1 MSRPET
7 GECAAS
13 ADRAG
18 GTRLLTDGTDEGQIR
33 IEAPEGGAETVAP
46 AGEGVRARAQR
57 LTDAPAWRN
66 SAVARLGSTVS
77 DLGRYYRFIGG
88 ESLSEIAVNDEVNE
102 DAVERSI
109 MRGEHQDAVRK
120 QNQLMNLRHK
130 LTVSKEKLKQKA
142 TRKLSKEYL
151 TSLKSLLDGT
161 QQILERNDQGQT
173 EVFIVKDNDALGSGL
188 THFRKTIDLEEPA
201 GDKPAAAVQV
211 NVNQNQGLTSVGG
224 GGRGLTFEEV
234 LSRIRTRQSETFIE
248 ATAEAV
254 DENPVVELPSAEE
267 GE

>member
-1 MSRPET
+1 M
-7 GECAAS
+7 
-13 ADRAG
+13 
-18 GTRLLTDGTDEGQIR
+18 
-33 IEAPEGGAETVAP
+33 
-46 AGEGVRARAQR
+46 
-57 LTDAPAWRN
+57 
-66 SAVARLGSTVS
+66 S

-88 ESLSEIAVNDEVNE
+88 ESLSEIAAHDDILE
-102 DAVERSI
+102 DAAERSI
-109 MRGEHQDAVRK
+109 MRGEHQDALRK

-161 QQILERNDQGQT
+161 QQILDRNDQGHT
-173 EVFIVKDNDALGSGL
+173 EVFILKDNVALGSGL
-188 THFRKTIDLEEPA
+188 THFRKTIDLEEKT
-201 GDKPAAAVQV
+201 GDAPAATTVV
-211 NVNQNQGLTSVGG
+211 NVNQQQGLASGVS

-248 ATAEAV
+248 AAATPVEE
-254 DENPVVELPSAEE
+254 ENPVVELPSVEE